1 MAITMPA
8 DMKVYDPRTRGG
20 FTERLLQN
28 LAVFNEVSRGS
39 LRLTSNRQIGN
50 FSYESLFKMAG
61 GLIQR
66 RDETAQDAVAAKK
79 LSQDEIVKVKVNRRI
94 GPLEWTD
101 ASFKKAGYDEGTF
114 RFVAGQEAADA
125 AVQDQIHT
133 ALTALSAALLN
144 NAAVKHEVKNSSSAF
159 IKPSATDLVDGLT
172 KFGDQSQQ
180 IVTWVMH
187 SKTFFDL
194 VKDQI
199 AMKLTGVTNL
209 MLADP
214 TPLTLNRPVLVTDD
228 PALIVND
235 TVGSGAPTYRYLTL
249 GLTQDAFL
257 CEDSEEETI
266 IFDRISGY
274 ENLATRMQGE
284 YAYTVSM
291 KAHKWDVANGG
302 ANPSASAIGLGTN
315 WDRVLSDAK
324 AQPGVIIKSL

>member
-66 RDETAQDAVAAKK
+66 RDETSQNDVDPKK
-79 LSQDEIVKVKVNRRI
+79 LTQDEIVKVKVNRRI
-94 GPLEWTD
+94 GPLSWTD
-101 ASFKKAGYDEGTF
+101 AAFRKAGYDEGTF

-133 ALTALSAALLN
+133 ALTALSGAMLN
-144 NAAVKHEVKNSSSAF
+144 FASIKHEVKNSGGNF

-180 IVTWVMH
+180 IVVWVMH

-235 TVGSGAPTYRYLTL
+235 TVGSGAATYRYLTL
-249 GLTQDAFL
+249 GLSQDAFL

-266 IFDRISGY
+266 VFDRIVGK
-274 ENLATRMQGE
+274 ENLATIMQGE

-302 ANPSASAIGLGTN
+302 ANPTEAAVGTGSN
-315 WDRVLSDAK
+315 WDRVLTDPK
-324 AQPGVIIKSL
+324 AMPGVIIKSL